1 MGPNLTRPASYRRI
15 KAPCE
20 RDLEFWSGVAMFG
33 RLFFSLCI
41 SFIDTQHL
49 GEWFRTNLS
58 HSFSLARSKIP
69 NKGVPVSKMG
79 SSDLSCGS
87 PNIKC
92 FFLSST
98 PKNPLFGSSKLFFV
112 WYQVNQSVG
121 SYMGWT
127 PSIAMRWWLDKQCPG
142 RKTMVSKEFA
152 FKGRRISLG
161 HTVGTFCANYW
172 PEKMD
177 ADQSAGR
184 LLNHEN
190 DTASMQTLSILNQT
204 FFSFPLPR
212 ERNGRKSLLRVIK
225 FDQMRKLEGE
235 PAEISYGSLPR
246 IIYAGR
252 IPQRK

>member
-69 NKGVPVSKMG
+69 NNGIPVSKMG
-79 SSDLSCGS
+79 SSDLPCGS

-121 SYMGWT
+121 SYMDGQHRSQWGDDWINSV
-127 PSIAMRWWLDKQCPG
+127 PEEKQW
-142 RKTMVSKEFA
+142 
-152 FKGRRISLG
+152 SL
-161 HTVGTFCANYW
+161 
-172 PEKMD
+172 
-177 ADQSAGR
+177 
-184 LLNHEN
+184 
-190 DTASMQTLSILNQT
+190 
-204 FFSFPLPR
+204 
-212 ERNGRKSLLRVIK
+212 KSLHLRVGG
-225 FDQMRKLEGE
+225 FLWDTL
-235 PAEISYGSLPR
+235 
-246 IIYAGR
+246 
-252 IPQRK
+252 

>member
-58 HSFSLARSKIP
+58 HSFSLGKSKIP
-69 NKGVPVSKMG
+69 NNGVPVSKMG
-79 SSDLSCGS
+79 SSDLPCGS

-92 FFLSST
+92 FFFLSST

-127 PSIAMRWWLDKQCPG
+127 TSIAMRWWLEKWCP
-142 RKTMVSKEFA
+142 KIETC
-152 FKGRRISLG
+152 
-161 HTVGTFCANYW
+161 HTDFLLV
-172 PEKMD
+172 KMTRCIWD
-177 ADQSAGR
+177 R
-184 LLNHEN
+184 LYALFVPIT
-190 DTASMQTLSILNQT
+190 DLKKWTQINQPGD
-204 FFSFPLPR
+204 S
-212 ERNGRKSLLRVIK
+212 
-225 FDQMRKLEGE
+225 
-235 PAEISYGSLPR
+235 
-246 IIYAGR
+246 
-252 IPQRK
+252 